1 MRSTLERLQR
11 EFDGALR
18 EAGRKAQAIEAVRI
32 AVKYMTPVVLM
43 TDGYLANGAEPWRI
57 PDVSDIAPFPDA
69 PPHILGRTQIGG
81 ALVALIDLGQLIGA
95 PRDPNAV
102 HDPDARALCLE
113 VQGDDG
119 VIHVGLRV
127 DAVTGVG
134 RLDGDE
140 MTPLAAQGMLNWDS
154 RMVEGVG
161 HYQERAV
168 TVLDVDGLLS
178 TAVLAEAMEGGDD
191 V

>member
-1 MRSTLERLQR
+1 MLKAWEMRRAADHTTDAQGVGAER
-11 EFDGALR
+11 
-18 EAGRKAQAIEAVRI
+18 
-32 AVKYMTPVVLM
+32 T
-43 TDGYLANGAEPWRI
+43 YLACLSADQMLMI
-57 PDVSDIAPFPDA
+57 PVERMRHIAPVGDIAPFPDA
-69 PPHILGRTQIGG
+69 PPHVLGRTQIGG

-95 PRDPNAV
+95 SRDPNAV

-161 HYQERAV
+161 HYQECAV
-168 TVLDVDGLLS
+168 TVLNVDGLLS

-191 V
+191 A